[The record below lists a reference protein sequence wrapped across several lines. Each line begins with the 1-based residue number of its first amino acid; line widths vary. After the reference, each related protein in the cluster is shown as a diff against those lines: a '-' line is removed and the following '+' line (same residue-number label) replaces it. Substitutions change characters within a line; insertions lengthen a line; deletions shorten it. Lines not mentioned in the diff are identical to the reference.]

1 MILIDGARYDVFERL
16 LAEGRLPAIQEHIV
30 ARGAYRRMTTVF
42 TSTTGPAYVPFLT
55 GCFPGKANLPGIRWF
70 DKTAFAEKPFW
81 NPHRFRSYCGWEGF
95 FMNRDINPNI
105 KTIFD
110 LTENPINI
118 FGPITRGILKN
129 NNRGPLKKAWM
140 IARAHSNGVY
150 EPVDDAAFEVC
161 MKTLD
166 EPSAFR
172 FLALPGVDGIS
183 HNTFPHHER
192 VLAAYQRADRG
203 IAAIV
208 KKLKSVEQYDQ
219 TVIAICSD
227 HGLSQ
232 THTHFD
238 VPVYMETSLGFKTLF
253 YTNIFRWNP
262 DASAQVSG
270 NGMVHIYFKNGD
282 WRKSCFYE
290 DIIRFPINPVDD
302 FLKHEAVDLVITR
315 MQNGEARVDSRRG
328 TGFIKEENERI
339 LYRVEGKD
347 PFGFEVLPPSMSRNE
362 ALARTFETNYPDA
375 LVQIVQNFHS
385 PRCGDMMLS
394 ATIGYDLRFRWENPE
409 HKSSHGS
416 LHREHMMTPFCW
428 SVPITTDHVRTV
440 DVFPSMLKIL
450 GKDIPEGVDGVSFV

>member
-1 MILIDGARYDVFERL
+1 
-16 LAEGRLPAIQEHIV
+16 
-30 ARGAYRRMTTVF
+30 
-42 TSTTGPAYVPFLT
+42 
-55 GCFPGKANLPGIRWF
+55 
-70 DKTAFAEKPFW
+70 
-81 NPHRFRSYCGWEGF
+81 
-95 FMNRDINPNI
+95 
-105 KTIFD
+105 
-110 LTENPINI
+110 
-118 FGPITRGILKN
+118 
-129 NNRGPLKKAWM
+129 
-140 IARAHSNGVY
+140 SNGVY